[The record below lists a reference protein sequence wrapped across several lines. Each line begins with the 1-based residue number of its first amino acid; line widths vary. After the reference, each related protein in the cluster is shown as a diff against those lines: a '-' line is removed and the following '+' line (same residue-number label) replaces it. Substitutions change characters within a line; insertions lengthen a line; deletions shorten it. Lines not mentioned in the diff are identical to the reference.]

1 MAMMSAQ
8 GKMTRRPSS
17 RTRSSIG
24 NLNPVRLV
32 KVTLYLL
39 PVVLL
44 AQTLVV
50 YGKNYTGRGLRTD
63 DVNAVESDSR
73 TYPVLPYPV
82 LPKRLEFVHIT
93 KTGGSAIEKAGAMN
107 GVIWGACHYM
117 ELEEV
122 GCTKPDLPYISPKY
136 QSYALTSPWHTPPKL
151 LQQYVSAD
159 QYPYDDA
166 DLFVV
171 VRNPYDRILS
181 EYYCPWTGFHAKS
194 RKDGDPH
201 EPGHLNWWVEATITK
216 LSAQV
221 DEFQKVDPSDRPK
234 VQQEYVNEDPRLLA
248 QKHYVNQ
255 AEYVF
260 DGENR
265 VVKNVVHYEH
275 LSEEFNDLMK
285 KYGMDITIPP
295 KHESGVYTSDH
306 GDNRLTFMDLNEA
319 SVKIINDYAKADFER
334 LGYKM
339 VDKFEEG
346 VEYNTEA
353 TFTS

>member
-8 GKMTRRPSS
+8 GKMTRRSSS
-17 RTRSSIG
+17 RTISSIG

-39 PVVLL
+39 PVVLV

-50 YGKNYTGRGLRTD
+50 YGKNYTGRGLRT
-63 DVNAVESDSR
+63 
-73 TYPVLPYPV
+73 
-82 LPKRLEFVHIT
+82 KRLEFVHIT

-107 GVIWGACHYM
+107 EIIWGACHYM
-117 ELEEV
+117 EFEEV
-122 GCTKPDLPYISPKY
+122 GCTKPDLPYISPEY

-181 EYYCPWTGFHAKS
+181 EYYCPWMGFHQKYD
-194 RKDGDPH
+194 KDPN
-201 EPGHLNWWVEATITK
+201 EPVHLNWWVKYTITK
-216 LSAQV
+216 LSDQV

-234 VQQEYVNEDPRLLA
+234 VQQKYVSEDPRLLA

-275 LSEEFNDLMK
+275 LQEEFNVLMK
-285 KYGMDITIPP
+285 KYGMNITIPP

-306 GDNRLTFMDLNEA
+306 GDKRLTFMDLNEA

-346 VEYNTEA
+346 IEYNTEA

>member
-73 TYPVLPYPV
+73 TYPV

-346 VEYNTEA
+346 IEYNTEA
-353 TFTS
+353 TFSS

>member
-8 GKMTRRPSS
+8 GKMTRRSSS

-73 TYPVLPYPV
+73 TYPVLP
-82 LPKRLEFVHIT
+82 KRLEFVHIT

-107 GVIWGACHYM
+107 GHIWGACHYM

-136 QSYALTSPWHTPPKL
+136 QSYVLTSPWHTPPKL
-151 LQQYVSAD
+151 LRQYVRAD

-181 EYYCPWTGFHAKS
+181 EFYCPWMGFQAKY
-194 RKDGDPH
+194 RMDLKHDKDPN
-201 EPGHLNWWVEATITK
+201 EPEHLNWWVKDTITK
-216 LSAQV
+216 LSDQV

-234 VQQEYVNEDPRLLA
+234 VQQKYVNEDPLLLA

-255 AEYVF
+255 AEYIF
-260 DGENR
+260 DGEIR

-275 LSEEFNDLMK
+275 LPEEFNVLMK
-285 KYGMDITIPP
+285 KYGMNITIPP
-295 KHESGVYTSDH
+295 KRESGVYTSDH
-306 GDNRLTFMDLNEA
+306 GDKRLTFMDLNEE
-319 SVKIINDYAKADFER
+319 SIKIINDYAKADFER